1 MKKFKYIR
9 IFSIFEKKVKKNV
22 LKILIFIFLY
32 NFATERTTK
41 KFKLLIS
48 QMEDFKNDG
57 SKNFRENVFT
67 KSVRA
72 GKRTYYFDVKETRKG
87 ERYITITERKRRYN
101 EDGSFVVEKHKI
113 FLYKEDFDKFA
124 DALDDIIDFIE
135 TGAEFPTEQENEKSD
150 EYSDVQFDDLDD

>member
-1 MKKFKYIR
+1 MEELKDNSKK
-9 IFSIFEKKVKKNV
+9 
-22 LKILIFIFLY
+22 
-32 NFATERTTK
+32 
-41 KFKLLIS
+41 
-48 QMEDFKNDG
+48 
-57 SKNFRENVFT
+57 FRENVFT

-101 EDGSFVVEKHKI
+101 DDGSFKVEKHKI

-135 TGAEFPTEQENEKSD
+135 VGGEYQDEDDEKKTKPD
-150 EYSDVQFDDLDD
+150 EYSDVSFEDLND

>member
-1 MKKFKYIR
+1 
-9 IFSIFEKKVKKNV
+9 
-22 LKILIFIFLY
+22 
-32 NFATERTTK
+32 
-41 KFKLLIS
+41 
-48 QMEDFKNDG
+48 MEDFKNEG
-57 SKNFRENVFT
+57 SKKFRENVFT

-87 ERYITITERKRRYN
+87 ERYITVTERKRRYN

-135 TGAEFPTEQENEKSD
+135 TGREFPDENNFEKENNTE
-150 EYSDVQFDDLDD
+150 EYSDVQFDDLDSE

>member
-1 MKKFKYIR
+1 
-9 IFSIFEKKVKKNV
+9 
-22 LKILIFIFLY
+22 
-32 NFATERTTK
+32 
-41 KFKLLIS
+41 
-48 QMEDFKNDG
+48 MEDYKNED

-101 EDGSFVVEKHKI
+101 DDGSFVVEKHKI

-135 TGAEFPTEQENEKSD
+135 TGKAFPEVNDEEKNND
-150 EYSDVQFDDLDD
+150 EYSNVNFDDLND